1 MVANGRHRKGK
12 FDACQVSDYSFGKAK
27 FFAFVDYKSFKRR
40 KIWRKTEGE
49 LSCLNLSIQT
59 TPIRLQFSFVT
70 RYAPYSVQREG
81 NFAKK
86 KKFIFLENF
95 ELQNSNLPSIFL
107 RSCESRMTVT
117 TMASQEEEAGSDKLS
132 DEEVFSETLKKA
144 ASRH

>member
-86 KKFIFLENF
+86 KIHLFGKLRVAKFQFALNF
-95 ELQNSNLPSIFL
+95 SLL
-107 RSCESRMTVT
+107 M
-117 TMASQEEEAGSDKLS
+117 
-132 DEEVFSETLKKA
+132 
-144 ASRH
+144 

>member
-1 MVANGRHRKGK
+1 MVANGRHSKGK
-12 FDACQVSDYSFGKAK
+12 FDACQGSDYSSGKAK

-86 KKFIFLENF
+86 K
-95 ELQNSNLPSIFL
+95 NSSFWKTS
-107 RSCESRMTVT
+107 SCKIPICPQFFFAHVSHV
-117 TMASQEEEAGSDKLS
+117 
-132 DEEVFSETLKKA
+132 
-144 ASRH
+144 